1 MWSSYRTYTKIYIA
15 TIIWNTTTNTRIL
28 FSIMYD
34 FESNFCREKSQ
45 FKFLPNKLSY
55 FFSFPEKRMGCYKVK
70 KMISWDMFVLLRYLY
85 EEVIT
90 FYREIRIKIA
100 QMLLFLICYFY
111 LRNVDT
117 NLHLLH
123 YDYTP
128 CIQMKV
134 VINF

>member
-1 MWSSYRTYTKIYIA
+1 MILKAIFVGKKVSLNSCQ
-15 TIIWNTTTNTRIL
+15 TNYLI
-28 FSIMYD
+28 
-34 FESNFCREKSQ
+34 
-45 FKFLPNKLSY
+45 